1 MTSVERILAAVDL
14 KAVDR
19 IPVIAQVFAH
29 AATYGDVSMDE
40 YLHDGQTLAECQIKA
55 LKHQGYDAV
64 FALMD
69 LYVETEAL
77 GSQLRYFKAQYPH
90 VRKYVLKNKSDIN
103 TLKCPDPKKDGRM
116 PELLKA
122 AGILREEL
130 AEETLVVGAVAG
142 PMTLVTQLLGLE
154 PALYMAVDETDA
166 FLRLLD
172 FSTEVAI
179 RFGLAQLE
187 AGVHLPVVFDPS
199 SSPGVIPPQFYREFI
214 VPRLK
219 RLFTRLKEAG
229 SVCNWLHTTG
239 NTEQILPYY
248 PEMGVDLA
256 NIDYVVD
263 PQKAIK
269 ALPETCIDGNLTP
282 LSFVMDSADS
292 ITEKAFELLKQFS
305 NRKGFILSSGCE
317 IPYEAK
323 PETVSAM
330 VRSVKEAG

>member
-19 IPVIAQVFAH
+19 VPVIAQVFAH
-29 AATYGDVSMDE
+29 AATYGDVPLAK
-40 YLHDGQTLAECQIKA
+40 YLQDGRTLAKCQIKA
-55 LKHQGYDAV
+55 LKRHAYDAV

-77 GSQLRYFKAQYPH
+77 GSQMRYFKAKYPR
-90 VRKYVLKNKSDIN
+90 VKEYVLKDKRDIDR
-103 TLKCPDPKKDGRM
+103 LKYPDPNKDGRM

-122 AGILREEL
+122 AGVLRE
-130 AEETLVVGAVAG
+130 TLGEQTLIVGAVAG

-154 PALYMAVDETDA
+154 TALFLAVDDTDA
-166 FLRLLD
+166 FLHLLD
-172 FSTEVAI
+172 FCTEVAM

-199 SSPGVIPPQFYREFI
+199 SSPEVIPPQFYREFI

-219 RLFTRLKEAG
+219 RLFTQLKEAG

-248 PEMGVDLA
+248 PELGVELA

-263 PQKAIK
+263 PQKAMK

-282 LSFVMDSADS
+282 LSFVMDPADS
-292 ITEKAFELLKQFS
+292 IMEKAFELLKQFS
-305 NRKGFILSSGCE
+305 NRQGFILSSGCE
-317 IPYEAK
+317 IPYEAN
-323 PETVSAM
+323 PETISAM